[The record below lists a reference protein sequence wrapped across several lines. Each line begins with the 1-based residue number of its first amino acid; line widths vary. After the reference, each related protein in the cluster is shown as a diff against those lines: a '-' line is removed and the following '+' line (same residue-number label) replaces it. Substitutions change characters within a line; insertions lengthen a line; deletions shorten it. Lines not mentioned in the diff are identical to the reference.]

1 MGNMKIQKQAL
12 LVTALVFVSST
23 AIAADRKVKCQIDS
37 YGEPSYKGTC
47 LFLPDTNGSFSLEN
61 LAKGKSLT
69 GTVSMIS
76 VTVIEKGVAEV
87 RGLTTEGI
95 NSRWGAAKRSSKDQ
109 ACWEGEDFKVCAW

>member
-61 LAKGKSLT
+61 LTKGKPLT